1 MASIPVKYHDPN
13 AMLTEAA
20 GLVYLE
26 GNVLVLEYEKK
37 DVMLGAYRSGVKTVE
52 IPMEELG
59 DVRYVKNIFKSELVI
74 ETRSMTL
81 VEDVPGNK
89 QGRLRLKVPRKHW
102 EDAAAL
108 SHELQ
113 NRIKFL
119 EDGP

>member
-1 MASIPVKYHDPN
+1 
-13 AMLTEAA
+13 MLTEAA

-37 DVMLGAYRSGVKTVE
+37 DALLGAYRSGVKTVE
-52 IPMEELG
+52 IPMEELS

-81 VEDVPGNK
+81 VEEVPGNK
-89 QGRLRLKVPRKHW
+89 QGRLRLKVPRKRW

-119 EDGP
+119 EDGS